1 MPLVLP
7 KNSDGILLREFR
19 FDDAEPLAEIE
30 YDLNV
35 KRYIAVP
42 SRERTEWLRDFS
54 PGLIRGCAI
63 EAIPEQVLAG
73 RASISRTGTQGEGE
87 LEIVIARRFWGQRLG
102 RKTVA
107 LLIPAAFEEMSATS
121 VIAVIHPD
129 NQASLKLIQSSG
141 FTYRDKKRG
150 DPKHWQYGHLIY
162 ELTRTVYS
170 SSLQII

>member
-129 NQASLKLIQSSG
+129 NQASLKLIQSQAVEKRIRGSRCKAKTG
-141 FTYRDKKRG
+141 EKAQFMHDK
-150 DPKHWQYGHLIY
+150 
-162 ELTRTVYS
+162 
-170 SSLQII
+170 